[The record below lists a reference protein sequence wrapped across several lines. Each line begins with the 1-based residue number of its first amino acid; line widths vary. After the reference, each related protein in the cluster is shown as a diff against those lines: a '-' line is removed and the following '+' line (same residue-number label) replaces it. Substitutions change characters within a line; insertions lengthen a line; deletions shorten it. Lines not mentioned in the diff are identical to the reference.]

1 MPTFGQCRKPPRALP
16 VAGNGGGQSQT
27 VGNPAP
33 TDRRANGNLD
43 HLDAATASFDLE
55 EPQKVILALPT
66 DLTSASSTS
75 CSYGWQSF
83 TTVWSSSTSGQIKAA
98 MEAAGSG

>member
-16 VAGNGGGQSQT
+16 VAGNGGGQSQP

-33 TDRRANGNLD
+33 TDRRANGNLG
-43 HLDAATASFDLE
+43 HLDAATATFDLE
-55 EPQKVILALPT
+55 EPQGDSRLST
-66 DLTSASSTS
+66 GLTSASSTS

-83 TTVWSSSTSGQIKAA
+83 TTVWSSSTSGQIKGS
-98 MEAAGSG
+98 MEAAESG